1 MAVAPQVVVEYHRSG
16 KPLLCELS
24 AQPWRCEFWPMAD
37 VAQYNANY
45 EVEKYAAGYFGFGS
59 NGGGEMFAVS
69 PVGSIVCLPFVGMS
83 ASEARHV
90 ASSWES
96 FEGMLRGSDA

>member
-1 MAVAPQVVVEYHRSG
+1 MAE
-16 KPLLCELS
+16 
-24 AQPWRCEFWPMAD
+24 

-45 EVEKYAAGYFGFGS
+45 QVEKYASGYFGFAS
-59 NGGGEMFAVS
+59 SGGGEMYAIS

-83 ASEARHV
+83 ASEAIHV

-96 FEGMLRGSDA
+96 FEGMLRCAHLLDLLL